1 MAKYSLPEMSVAK
14 MQHNPA
20 VFQGVSFTPQAADM
34 NILARSLA
42 QAEERHNKAVE
53 KRSELDKTLADLE
66 SKLHN
71 DKETQQWFANYKSNI
86 EKQIQD
92 EVDNGNYGSAIRV
105 ATSLAGKVW
114 EDPAMQGRIRAE
126 EDFQQEVKTQQARRD
141 KGEISQNTYD
151 WWMANNPYKYEDNY
165 DSEGNIIG
173 GTQYVA
179 ESRPVAD
186 VNWAA
191 QAQAAFKMITP
202 YKRSVSSQTSTS
214 TSSSTDGTGSSQSSS
229 SGSAHQEEKV
239 TKQDILD
246 NIEELLS
253 STSDGYRQAEQAFD
267 VAKFETDKMLKEY
280 EDLIAKDPNS
290 DNAKIM
296 GQKLEAR
303 RKLMYKNGSPIDY
316 KEYYARMITNNL
328 YADKLAYDWLTD
340 STSSSSSTGNTT
352 VTGGGGSGRTT
363 SSKTGGATGGAYFD
377 YLTGTWKGPNVRQS
391 TDTGGAQRGIG
402 AATSGISNRFGG

>member
-53 KRSELDKTLADLE
+53 KRSELDKTLAGLE

-105 ATSLAGKVW
+105 ATSLAGKVL

-126 EDFQQEVKTQQARRD
+126 ESYQQEVKTQQARRD

-151 WWMANNPYKYEDNY
+151 WWLSNNPYKYEDTY
-165 DSEGNIIG
+165 DSEGNVIG
-173 GTQYVA
+173 GTDYVA
-179 ESRPVAD
+179 ASRPVTDIDWKAM
-186 VNWAA
+186 AMT
-191 QAQAAFKMITP
+191 AFKMITP

-214 TSSSTDGTGSSQSSS
+214 TSST
-229 SGSAHQEEKV
+229 HQEEKV

-253 STSDGYRQAEQAFD
+253 STPDGYRQAEQAFD
-267 VAKFETDKMLKEY
+267 VAKFETDKMLKQY

-352 VTGGGGSGRTT
+352 VTGSGGSGQTT
-363 SSKTGGATGGAYFD
+363 SGSVGSGTRGAIFD

-391 TDTGGAQRGIG
+391 TDTGGAQRGVG
-402 AATSGISNRFGG
+402 AATSGISNRFGKHS